1 MRRREAGNLP
11 SEGQLW
17 RMAETDIVTEQLP
30 QTESD
35 RSVWGWVHDHHEQ
48 AYLAGTAL
56 LAGLFAL
63 SGKRGERLAR
73 WAGAFGG
80 ALVLGAAL
88 DPLVNP
94 RNPGFSRVISRG
106 PVTRKALALTFDDG
120 PEPPYTE
127 RILDV
132 LGEYGVKGTFFVVGA
147 QVLRHPQLARRI
159 LDEGHLLGNHTH
171 SHPNLLLRAPG
182 AAREE
187 LALASASIERITGI
201 WPQWFRPPFG
211 FRYPWNVS
219 QAARLGQATVTWSL
233 NPRDFEAPPADTLC
247 RRVVQNARNGD
258 IVLLHDGMRDQSNT
272 VAALPGILRELQLRE
287 FELLRVDQLLAS

>member
-1 MRRREAGNLP
+1 M
-11 SEGQLW
+11 
-17 RMAETDIVTEQLP
+17 ETDLLPEASVEQ
-30 QTESD
+30 EEE
-35 RSVWGWVHDHHEQ
+35 RSVWGWVHDNHEQ
-48 AYLAGTAL
+48 AFLAGTAL
-56 LAGLFAL
+56 LAGLYAL
-63 SGKRGERLAR
+63 SGKPGKRLAR

-80 ALVLGAAL
+80 ALMLGAAL

-94 RNPGFSRVISRG
+94 RNPGFSKVMFHGSRA
-106 PVTRKALALTFDDG
+106 RRALALTFDDG

-132 LGEYGVKGTFFVVGA
+132 LGEYGVKATFFVVGA
-147 QVLRHPQLARRI
+147 QVLRHPELARRI

-171 SHPNLLLRAPG
+171 SHPNLLLRAPA

-187 LALASASIERITGI
+187 LALASASIERVTGI

-233 NPRDFEAPPADTLC
+233 NPRDFENPDADVLA
-247 RRVVQNARNGD
+247 RRVLRNARSGD
-258 IVLLHDGMRDQSNT
+258 IVLLHDGMRDQSCT
-272 VAALPGILRELQLRE
+272 VAALPTILRQLQLRD
-287 FELLRVDQLLAS
+287 FEILRVDQMLAA

>member
-11 SEGQLW
+11 SKGQFCT
-17 RMAETDIVTEQLP
+17 METTTEP
-30 QTESD
+30 RAPVATDEE
-35 RSVWGWVHDHHEQ
+35 RSLWGWVHDHHEQ
-48 AYLAGTAL
+48 AFVAGTAL
-56 LAGLFAL
+56 LAGLYAL
-63 SGKRGERLAR
+63 AGKPGSRLGR
-73 WAGAFGG
+73 WAGAFGSALLVG
-80 ALVLGAAL
+80 ATL

-94 RNPGFSRVISRG
+94 RNPGLTRVYSHG
-106 PVTRKALALTFDDG
+106 PRHRRALALTFDDG

-132 LGEYGVKGTFFVVGA
+132 LGEFGVKATFFVVGA

-171 SHPNLLLRAPG
+171 SHPNLLLRAPA

-187 LALASASIERITGI
+187 LALASASIERVTGI

-211 FRYPWNVS
+211 FRYPWNVH

-233 NPRDFEAPPADTLC
+233 NPRDFEFPPPDRLVQ
-247 RRVVQNARNGD
+247 RVLREARNGD

-272 VAALPGILRELQLRE
+272 VAALPGLLRELSKRDY
-287 FELLRVDQLLAS
+287 ELLRVDQLLA

>member
-1 MRRREAGNLP
+1 M
-11 SEGQLW
+11 
-17 RMAETDIVTEQLP
+17 ETSTLD
-30 QTESD
+30 QTSAPTDEE
-35 RSVWGWVHDHHEQ
+35 RSVWGWVHDNHQQ
-48 AYLAGTAL
+48 AFLAGTAV
-56 LAGLFAL
+56 LAGLYAL
-63 SGKRGERLAR
+63 AGQPGQRLAR

-80 ALVLGAAL
+80 ALVLGASL

-94 RNPGFSRVISRG
+94 RNPGFSRVISHG
-106 PVTRKALALTFDDG
+106 PTGRRALALTFDDG

-132 LGEYGVKGTFFVVGA
+132 LGEFGVKATFFVVGA
-147 QVLRHPQLARRI
+147 QVLRHPELARRI

-171 SHPNLLLRAPG
+171 SHPNLLLRVPS

-211 FRYPWNVS
+211 FRYPWNVT

-233 NPRDFEAPPADTLC
+233 NPRDFEQPPADVLT
-247 RRVVQNARNGD
+247 RRVVRNARNGD
-258 IVLLHDGMRDQSNT
+258 IVLLHDGMRDQSCT

-287 FELLRVDQLLAS
+287 FELLRVDQLMV